1 MMPRQE
7 LASFQ
12 EQVSWG
18 PQRYCSDSTSHAVIA
33 EATILAGK
41 LLHHYLTSE
50 SGNKPAFSRDV
61 ASQVAIAILS

>member
-33 EATILAGK
+33 EATILAGQ
-41 LLHHYLTSE
+41 
-50 SGNKPAFSRDV
+50 V
-61 ASQVAIAILS
+61 AASLPDFGKAAINLRSAVMSQVKLPSRY